1 MKEAYKKLD
10 LNRTEWIVPVRYED
24 MVPVGHGAYGC
35 VCSAVDSATGEKV
48 AIKKL
53 MRPFL
58 TAVHGKRTYREV
70 KVLRHMDH
78 ENVIDL
84 VDLFTPDENSEGL
97 NNVYL
102 VSSLMGSDLGNI
114 LKIQQL
120 TDDHVQFLV
129 YQILRGLKYIH
140 SAGIIHRDL
149 KPSNIAVNEDCEL
162 RILDFGLAR
171 QADDEMTGYVATRW
185 YRAPE
190 IMLNW
195 MHYNHTVDVWS
206 VGCIM
211 AELITGRT
219 LFPGSDRMCTW
230 SSVNGS
236 YRRGVVDID
245 QLTRIIQ
252 LVGSPSEDFLRKI
265 QSDEARNYI
274 RSLPKTEPK
283 DFRQVF
289 TGASENAIDLLRRM
303 LVLDPDQRINAT
315 DALAHPYLSQFH
327 DPDDEPVCEPI
338 DFMFEKLE
346 LSLNEW
352 KSKSLDLSAFARE
365 HFFL

>member
-10 LNRTEWIVPVRYED
+10 LNRTEWVVPVRYED

-35 VCSAVDSATGEKV
+35 VCSAVDSVTGEKV

-70 KVLRHMDH
+70 KVLRCMDH

-84 VDLFTPDENSEGL
+84 VDLFTPDESSEAL
-97 NNVYL
+97 NDVYL

-129 YQILRGLKYIH
+129 YQILRGLK
-140 SAGIIHRDL
+140 DL

-162 RILDFGLAR
+162 RLFILMEILDFGLAR

-195 MHYNHTVDVWS
+195 MHYNHTGLD
-206 VGCIM
+206 
-211 AELITGRT
+211 GR
-219 LFPGSDRMCTW
+219 
-230 SSVNGS
+230 
-236 YRRGVVDID
+236 
-245 QLTRIIQ
+245 
-252 LVGSPSEDFLRKI
+252 
-265 QSDEARNYI
+265 
-274 RSLPKTEPK
+274 
-283 DFRQVF
+283 
-289 TGASENAIDLLRRM
+289 
-303 LVLDPDQRINAT
+303 
-315 DALAHPYLSQFH
+315 H
-327 DPDDEPVCEPI
+327 
-338 DFMFEKLE
+338 
-346 LSLNEW
+346 
-352 KSKSLDLSAFARE
+352 
-365 HFFL
+365 

>member
-35 VCSAVDSATGEKV
+35 VCSAVDSLTGEKV

-84 VDLFTPDENSEGL
+84 VDLFTPDESSETL
-97 NNVYL
+97 NDVYL

-129 YQILRGLKYIH
+129 YQILRALKYIH

-195 MHYNHTVDVWS
+195 MHYNHTVDLWS

-219 LFPGSDRMCTW
+219 LFPGSDH
-230 SSVNGS
+230 
-236 YRRGVVDID
+236 ID
-245 QLTRIIQ
+245 QLTRIME
-252 LVGSPSEDFLRKI
+252 LVGTPSDELLCKI

-274 RSLPKTEPK
+274 RSLPKMEPK
-283 DFRQVF
+283 DFGQAF
-289 TGASENAIDLLRRM
+289 MGASENAVDLLRRM
-303 LVLDPDQRINAT
+303 LVLDPDQRITAT

-338 DFMFEKLE
+338 DFRFEKLE
-346 LSLNEW
+346 LSLGEW
-352 KSKSLDLSAFARE
+352 KKYVWTEIEQFRSRCASE
-365 HFFL
+365 PME